1 MHSDREYGPPIFFIL
16 IVIFIVCVATV
27 TPARLIL
34 MARIDELKTRLFFMT
49 NHPGESVFIPV
60 EARTATANALVPLT
74 ALATHTPTPSPTPT
88 QPTSTPRPEDTEVPT
103 ATPSPTPAP
112 TETPYPLPSSYRIE
126 GIKYETQHGIWNYC
140 APTNLSMALTYWG
153 WQGDRTVTGKALKP
167 FDKDKNVMPSE
178 MIEYVQSETGYRAIL
193 RTAGTD
199 ELIKKLIVNDFPVL
213 IEKGAFM
220 HEVDGT
226 LSWMGHFNVV
236 SGYDDLKR
244 QWIVQDSYYEADW
257 RVDYTQLAEEWISFN
272 NAFLVVYPAELESDL
287 YRLLGPYTNN
297 DWANKNAYKFAEK
310 QVEEA
315 VSDEQKFYALFNR
328 GDALVDLNDYAGG
341 AASFDEAFTCYNS
354 IGVKRRPYRMI
365 WYRTGP
371 FLAYYYSGRYQDVI
385 ELANLAIASTKEPY
399 LEEAYYWRAM
409 ANLALGRYADAN
421 NDIATCLDIHPGFG
435 ACETV
440 KANNGF

>member
-1 MHSDREYGPPIFFIL
+1 M
-16 IVIFIVCVATV
+16 ATV

-60 EARTATANALVPLT
+60 EARTATANALIPLT

-193 RTAGTD
+193 RTAETD

-220 HEVDGT
+220 HEGREIGRA
-226 LSWMGHFNVV
+226 SC
-236 SGYDDLKR
+236 R
-244 QWIVQDSYYEADW
+244 E
-257 RVDYTQLAEEWISFN
+257 RV
-272 NAFLVVYPAELESDL
+272 
-287 YRLLGPYTNN
+287 
-297 DWANKNAYKFAEK
+297 
-310 QVEEA
+310 
-315 VSDEQKFYALFNR
+315 
-328 GDALVDLNDYAGG
+328 
-341 AASFDEAFTCYNS
+341 
-354 IGVKRRPYRMI
+354 
-365 WYRTGP
+365 
-371 FLAYYYSGRYQDVI
+371 
-385 ELANLAIASTKEPY
+385 
-399 LEEAYYWRAM
+399 
-409 ANLALGRYADAN
+409 
-421 NDIATCLDIHPGFG
+421 
-435 ACETV
+435 
-440 KANNGF
+440 